1 VPLNGYYNKD
11 VASLIQ
17 TDLPRPP
24 KKYMN
29 ESCIIYLDNGSISI
43 SDGLQKINTSIIQ
56 ALFKYFSINMAIFKG
71 FPGLEFQKVKLST
84 LYEPCLLDKLV
95 IVISFHCLIG

>member
-1 VPLNGYYNKD
+1 MSNIM
-11 VASLIQ
+11 LIAM
-17 TDLPRPP
+17 R
-24 KKYMN
+24 
-29 ESCIIYLDNGSISI
+29 NGSISI